1 MLDNGKSKLTND
13 QKNKII
19 EALKQIKGIEK
30 LLRDAL
36 KGYNKGN

>member
-1 MLDNGKSKLTND
+1 MLDNRESRLTEE

-30 LLRDAL
+30 LLKDTL
-36 KGYNKGN
+36 KGDNKGN